1 MEQFKKIV
9 LPNGVRIVL
18 ERIPYVRSASV
29 GIYLEVGSR
38 NEKPE
43 EHGLSHFVEHMFF
56 KGTRHHDAVTLS
68 VLMDKLGG
76 NFNAFTTQENISI
89 SAKVIDEHLSAAI
102 ELLAELYLDSVFAPE
117 EIERERNVVLEEIKM
132 YNDTP
137 DELVLDVYLDRLY
150 ADHALGRPILGTPEQ
165 VQRFTR
171 DDILRYLN
179 REFAPDRMVVAI
191 AGNFDLRRIEPQLR
205 RIFEPLEPNG
215 WERNPIEP
223 PAPAF
228 QSFNLDRDTEQVHF
242 CMGTDGPSRRSE
254 DRYAFAI
261 LSTILGGSTSSRIFR
276 EVREKHGLAY
286 SIGTFDCSFRDTG
299 AIAVTGGTSPRH
311 IHQVIRLCLE
321 EIRKLYTQGV
331 SEEEVENAR
340 QQIKSSLILGM
351 ENSAT
356 RMGRLAECE
365 IFYGDYIPVDTVL
378 AQLNAVTPD
387 DICQAAERY
396 LKERPVSFASIGPS
410 KKFEPYLC
418 GMTF

>member
-1 MEQFKKIV
+1 MEQFRKIV

-38 NEKPE
+38 NETPE
-43 EHGLSHFVEHMFF
+43 EHGLSHFIEHMFF
-56 KGTRHHDAVTLS
+56 KGTRRHDAVTLS
-68 VLMDKLGG
+68 TLMDQLGG
-76 NFNAFTTQENISI
+76 NFNAFTTQENICI
-89 SAKVIDEHLSAAI
+89 SAKVIDEHLAAAI
-102 ELLAELYLDSVFAPE
+102 DLLAEIYLESAFAPE
-117 EIERERNVVLEEIKM
+117 EIDRERNVVLEEIKM

-137 DELVLDVYLDRLY
+137 DELVLDVYLDHLY
-150 ADHALGRPILGTPEQ
+150 ADHAIGRPILGTPEKIE
-165 VQRFTR
+165 RFRR
-171 DDILRYLN
+171 DDIVRYLS
-179 REFAPDRMVVAI
+179 REFAPDRIVVAI

-205 RIFEPLEPNG
+205 RLFEPIEPNG

-223 PAPAF
+223 PAPAY
-228 QSFNLDRDTEQVHF
+228 QSYNIDRDTEQVHF
-242 CMGTDGPSRRSE
+242 CMGTDGPARRSE

-286 SIGTFDCSFRDTG
+286 SIGTFDCSFRDAG

-311 IHQVIRLCLE
+311 IHRVIRICLD
-321 EIRKLYTQGV
+321 EIRKLYTEGV
-331 SEEEVENAR
+331 TEEEVESAR

-365 IFYGDYIPVDTVL
+365 IFFGDYIPVDDVL
-378 AQLNAVTPD
+378 ARLNAVTPED
-387 DICQAAERY
+387 VRLAAEKY
-396 LKERPVSFASIGPS
+396 LKDRPVSLASIGPA

-418 GMTF
+418 SLTF